1 MNAKRSSL
9 HTHNYY
15 QRQHI
20 LIVIK
25 IFSSKRLFLHLQARV
40 QDERDTERE
49 ASKKNEK
56 KKKKRRRRRRREQ
69 DVLLQNHTKTI
80 PVIYIYIQRNITQY
94 NIERQSDRSVEWW
107 NYSLKIETA
116 NRREYHTLKTAI
128 TVEKERSRKQK

>member
-69 DVLLQNHTKTI
+69 DVLLQNHTKTM
-80 PVIYIYIQRNITQY
+80 PVIYIYKETL
-94 NIERQSDRSVEWW
+94 RSTILRDKVTEVW
-107 NYSLKIETA
+107 NDG
-116 NRREYHTLKTAI
+116 I
-128 TVEKERSRKQK
+128 TV

>member
-56 KKKKRRRRRRREQ
+56 KKKRRRRRRRRKEQ
-69 DVLLQNHTKTI
+69 DVLLQNHTKTM
-80 PVIYIYIQRNITQY
+80 PVIYIYIYKETL
-94 NIERQSDRSVEWW
+94 RSTILRDKVTEVW
-107 NYSLKIETA
+107 NDG
-116 NRREYHTLKTAI
+116 I
-128 TVEKERSRKQK
+128 TV